1 MWVSCYIN
9 ETWNSSIRPYGGT
22 LEWPGIGEYIQSIQI
37 PHKMKGLWIGNKLRM
52 RQKSSIHILISIFF
66 FWFSCSIETEKRENY
81 NISLIDFE
89 DISIIPDSLFTHI
102 LFEFN
107 VFYDFIEGVVDAGP
121 YTVSDVEVVWTS
133 NIFYTDMDT
142 GAYSK
147 CETDSNNYFDCPDV
161 DGSMFVI
168 DTYRSQEP
176 MIFIRIN

>member
-1 MWVSCYIN
+1 
-9 ETWNSSIRPYGGT
+9 
-22 LEWPGIGEYIQSIQI
+22 
-37 PHKMKGLWIGNKLRM
+37 M

-66 FWFSCSIETEKRENY
+66 FLFSCSIETEKRENY

-107 VFYDFIEGVVDAGP
+107 VFYDFINGVVDAGP
-121 YTVSDVEVVWTS
+121 YTVSDVEVVWSS

-168 DTYRSQEP
+168 DTLSIAGANDIYTNKLVLSNLMIGETLILHYSIHKHGKPVDYYYKNTYRDLIVLP
-176 MIFIRIN
+176 IY

>member
-1 MWVSCYIN
+1 M
-9 ETWNSSIRPYGGT
+9 RP
-22 LEWPGIGEYIQSIQI
+22 
-37 PHKMKGLWIGNKLRM
+37 
-52 RQKSSIHILISIFF
+52 KSSIHILILIFF

-121 YTVSDVEVVWTS
+121 YTVSDVEVVWSS

-147 CETDSNNYFDCPDV
+147 CETDSHNYFDCQDV
-161 DGSMFVI
+161 DGSMLVTDTLSIAKTNDIFTNELVLSNLMVSDTLI
-168 DTYRSQEP
+168 LHYSIHRNGKPVDYYYKDTYYDLIVLP
-176 MIFIRIN
+176 IN

>member
-1 MWVSCYIN
+1 M
-9 ETWNSSIRPYGGT
+9 RP
-22 LEWPGIGEYIQSIQI
+22 
-37 PHKMKGLWIGNKLRM
+37 
-52 RQKSSIHILISIFF
+52 KSSIHILISIFF

-107 VFYDFIEGVVDAGP
+107 VFYDFINGVVDAGP
-121 YTVSDVEVVWTS
+121 YTVSDVEVVWSS

-168 DTYRSQEP
+168 DTLSIAGANDIYTNKLVLSNL
-176 MIFIRIN
+176 MIGETLILHYSIHKNGKPVDYYYQDTYYDLIVLPIN